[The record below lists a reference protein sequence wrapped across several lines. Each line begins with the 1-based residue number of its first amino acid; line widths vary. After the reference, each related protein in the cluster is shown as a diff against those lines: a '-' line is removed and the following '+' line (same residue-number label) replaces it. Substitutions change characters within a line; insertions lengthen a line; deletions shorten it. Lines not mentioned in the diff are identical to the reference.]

1 MTEGKRRFR
10 WMALLVG
17 LLIAEIVPLL
27 IVFALVALFGPQDE
41 AGSADYAMRVRRM
54 VAPVG
59 GTAMA
64 FIVAAKIGRKSS
76 APVHQG
82 LLLGTGLVILDTV
95 LILLGQVPFE
105 WGFLFSS
112 VLKLLGGGF
121 GGALAAAN
129 NRYQGRTMPDRA

>member
-1 MTEGKRRFR
+1 MTEEKKRIR
-10 WMALLVG
+10 WIPLLVG
-17 LLIAEIVPLL
+17 MLIAEIVPIL
-27 IVFALVALFGPQDE
+27 IVFALVALFGPPDE
-41 AGSADYAMRVRRM
+41 AASADYALRVRRM
-54 VAPVG
+54 VATIG

-76 APVHQG
+76 TPVHQG
-82 LLLGTGLVILDTV
+82 LMLGAGLVILDAL

-105 WGFLFSS
+105 WLFLLSS

-129 NRYQGRTMPDRA
+129 TRYEGRTRA